1 MRLCEYIH
9 KILLEQ
15 KEDLMD
21 YILSEE
27 IAEVWGVSVRNVQR
41 LLSEGRVPG
50 AVKKANRWLVPA
62 DAVKPDDPR
71 RHRKSGHKNKPL
83 YYLAS
88 MEIQRAE
95 PHGAIP
101 GESREFEKLAEA
113 DLAYRRGNQGP
124 AKEYFLSK
132 DDSDESKLTAAC
144 LATVAAISSGDY
156 DTYDEVQAYVERLRK
171 VGYDEASLLLIS
183 LPETVAAVSMSA
195 PGMTPQ
201 WLKNMDFSMF
211 PKDLTPFLLSLY
223 ILHLRNIG
231 DVTSALAVARTY
243 LALRENETTFNWM
256 DLNDHIACAIFHY
269 DLGEEE
275 QAEASLC
282 AAMDLGLPCGM
293 ITPFADS
300 FTMLGSLMDK
310 CLQRLY
316 PEYRKPVEDLWESS
330 FKNWISFHN
339 KFTRENITTL
349 LTAQEY
355 QIAYL
360 AAKGA
365 TYKEIA
371 KRMHLS
377 AGRVKNVLTGI
388 YGKLCIEKKSQLKNL
403 VV

>member
-1 MRLCEYIH
+1 M
-9 KILLEQ
+9 
-15 KEDLMD
+15 
-21 YILSEE
+21 
-27 IAEVWGVSVRNVQR
+27 
-41 LLSEGRVPG
+41 
-50 AVKKANRWLVPA
+50 
-62 DAVKPDDPR
+62 
-71 RHRKSGHKNKPL
+71 
-83 YYLAS
+83 
-88 MEIQRAE
+88 
-95 PHGAIP
+95 
-101 GESREFEKLAEA
+101 
-113 DLAYRRGNQGP
+113 
-124 AKEYFLSK
+124 
-132 DDSDESKLTAAC
+132 
-144 LATVAAISSGDY
+144 
-156 DTYDEVQAYVERLRK
+156 
-171 VGYDEASLLLIS
+171 
-183 LPETVAAVSMSA
+183 
-195 PGMTPQ
+195 
-201 WLKNMDFSMF
+201 
-211 PKDLTPFLLSLY
+211 
-223 ILHLRNIG
+223 
-231 DVTSALAVARTY
+231 
-243 LALRENETTFNWM
+243 RENETTFNWM

>member
-1 MRLCEYIH
+1 
-9 KILLEQ
+9 
-15 KEDLMD
+15 MD

-50 AVKKANRWLVPA
+50 AVKKGNRWLVPA
-62 DAVKPDDPR
+62 DAVKPEDPR
-71 RHRKSGHKNKPL
+71 RYRKSGHKNKPL

-95 PHGAIP
+95 PHGAIL

-113 DLAYRRGNQGP
+113 DLAYRCGDQEP

-144 LATVAAISSGDY
+144 LATVAAVSSGDY

-195 PGMTPQ
+195 PEMTPQ
-201 WLKNMDFSMF
+201 WLKDMDFSMF
-211 PKDLTPFLLSLY
+211 PKELTPFLLSLY

-231 DVTSALAVARTY
+231 DVTSALAVTRTY

-293 ITPFADS
+293 TTPFADS
-300 FTMLGSLMDK
+300 FTMLGGLMDK

-371 KRMHLS
+371 RRMHLS
-377 AGRVKNVLTGI
+377 VGRVKNILTNI